1 MYNVYLESEYYM
13 GIILKLK
20 YVELLK
26 RDLVFNFRLLFIIL
40 ENLKIY
46 VGFFF
51 FFIIIRE
58 INEISFNFWVVLR
71 FCDVYWEGLRR

>member
-51 FFIIIRE
+51 F
-58 INEISFNFWVVLR
+58 L
-71 FCDVYWEGLRR
+71 